1 MKCRSI
7 ALSCLAVMT
16 LAVMSKAE
24 SQMPKKLTPSK
35 TNAPAGGTAAPRPVA
50 IPDRGSEMEK
60 RLKEL
65 KAKVA
70 AGDMIAIRTYAL
82 HLLTGSSPFI
92 APDTKKAIELLE
104 QAASKG
110 DKYSCNELDV
120 YYYTLSYRSEKI
132 GGDSNLLAE
141 SLKYRILGSG
151 FSDRPTGA
159 TSRLSNET
167 KEEGKRRADAWAKAN
182 SQTIPVSPK

>member
-159 TSRLSNET
+159 TSRLSDET